1 MLWKRR
7 LPQISGPQEIRQMR
21 AVRLPQSQGELFLLK
36 VGLRGS
42 SEETEG
48 WLKKEGA
55 GKGTIRWELFHPGKE
70 GLLGK
75 EVQQETRE

>member
-1 MLWKRR
+1 
-7 LPQISGPQEIRQMR
+7 MR
-21 AVRLPQSQGELFLLK
+21 ALRLPQSQGELFLLK

-42 SEETEG
+42 SEKTEG

-55 GKGTIRWELFHPGKE
+55 GKGDYSLGTIPSRKGLGGKE